1 MSIPVREPP
10 NTILDRESEDESAW
24 KLNSA
29 ISLPLHANPDEWSWT
44 SHLGCPEPQ
53 FPEIIIKSDA
63 KYLLYS
69 LCMIRETVYFLWCL
83 IMSLA
88 LPYERQGKYSH
99 FIDSKQKLR
108 KVRDFFTVTEL
119 VRGMRSKSSDS
130 KSNSLSTTLFCAQ
143 MKQFL

>member
-108 KVRDFFTVTEL
+108 KVKRLLYGHRTCKRNEIQVF
-119 VRGMRSKSSDS
+119 
-130 KSNSLSTTLFCAQ
+130 
-143 MKQFL
+143 